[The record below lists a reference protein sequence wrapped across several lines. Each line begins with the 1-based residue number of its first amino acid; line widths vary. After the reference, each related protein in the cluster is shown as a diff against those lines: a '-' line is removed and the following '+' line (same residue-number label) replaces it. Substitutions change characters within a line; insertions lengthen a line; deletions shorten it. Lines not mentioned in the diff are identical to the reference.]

1 MVIISFTSLGF
12 LSDPGPSRRS
22 GDDDPRLVTA
32 SMVSSEE
39 VPETS
44 GVVSDT
50 TVALTSDQG
59 SY

>member
-39 VPETS
+39 VPEAS

-50 TVALTSDQG
+50 TV
-59 SY
+59 